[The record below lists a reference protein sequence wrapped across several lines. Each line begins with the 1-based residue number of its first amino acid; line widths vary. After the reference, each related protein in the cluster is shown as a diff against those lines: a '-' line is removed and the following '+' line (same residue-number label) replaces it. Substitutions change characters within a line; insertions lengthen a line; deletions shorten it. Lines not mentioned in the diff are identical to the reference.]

1 MEGAGMM
8 EEFVKEAANLINSI
22 GFPIFVA
29 VFVLARLE
37 PVIVRVADRFDA
49 ATNRLSD
56 NLRLLS
62 ILVARQQGLSD
73 DEVRK
78 IEEQY
83 GIRRDK

>member
-29 VFVLARLE
+29 VFVMARLE

-78 IEEQY
+78 SEQQY
-83 GIRRDK
+83 GTRRDK